1 MRRGI
6 GNNLVYDGENG
17 TFDEFEAAFKYD
29 CIIYNWNDAQKIEAI
44 QICLTGKVKK
54 LFEQMTETDKA
65 LIKSIFEKLKR
76 GCVKSAEYYLN
87 LFYSRQLKHEE
98 KISTFCYE
106 IEKLI
111 DKGLPGLDEEN

>member
-17 TFDEFEAAFKYD
+17 TFDEFEAAF
-29 CIIYNWNDAQKIEAI
+29 N
-44 QICLTGKVKK
+44 GKAKK
-54 LFEQMTETDKA
+54 LFEQMTETDKTS
-65 LIKSIFEKLKR
+65 IKSIIEKLKR
-76 GCVKSAEYYLN
+76 GCVKSPEYYLN
-87 LFYSRQLKHEE
+87 LIYSRQLKHEE

-111 DKGLPGLDEEN
+111 DKGLPLGDL